1 MAEKRSD
8 LAPNKARRS
17 SGDGGVRKRA
27 DGRWEATVELPS
39 AGKRLRKSVY
49 GRTRAEALDKA
60 KGYRGRAAQLGGAVP
75 PERMTVR
82 NLADEFLLA
91 SADRVKDT
99 TYLHYEGT
107 IRRYITPQLGNV
119 RIAAL
124 SAAQIDAMH
133 DALSSDGLAPRTSH
147 HVHAVLS
154 AVLKLGVRR
163 RYLAYNAAQQTR
175 PPRLA
180 AKPPGYYSLGE
191 ARAILAAARG
201 TELEALFVL
210 AITTGLRQ
218 GELLGLRWVDV
229 DITGRKLR
237 VTHTLS
243 KQRDHRFKLVE
254 PKTAHSRRTIGLP
267 AHAVEA
273 LQRHS
278 DREHDHDRPK
288 GWNPDGLVFVTT
300 RGTHLNPANLLNR
313 HYRPLLTKAGVPA
326 ATFHQLR
333 HTYATNAVAG
343 GIPVHA
349 VSRLLGH
356 SDVATTMRFYA
367 HATPELES
375 DAVDQF
381 ERLLRA
387 S

>member
-1 MAEKRSD
+1 MGQNRK
-8 LAPNKARRS
+8 RRS
-17 SGDGGVRKRA
+17 NGEGGVRQRR

-49 GRTRAEALDKA
+49 GKTQREALAKA
-60 KGYRGRAAQLGGAVP
+60 KDYRERAVQLGGAVP
-75 PERMTVR
+75 PERMTVQD
-82 NLADEFLLA
+82 LADEFLLA

-107 IRRYITPQLGNV
+107 IRRYISPQLGKV
-119 RIAAL
+119 RIASL
-124 SAAQIDAMH
+124 TAAQVDAMH
-133 DALSSDGLAPRTSH
+133 DALSSQGLAPRTSH

-175 PPRLA
+175 PPRLG
-180 AKPPGYYSLGE
+180 AKPPEYYSLGE

-229 DITGRKLR
+229 DLTGRTLR

-267 AHAVEA
+267 AQAVDA
-273 LQRHS
+273 LQRHA
-278 DREHDHDRPK
+278 DDQRDHDRPK
-288 GWNPDGLVFVTT
+288 GWNRDGLVFVTS
-300 RGTHLNPANLLNR
+300 RGTHINPANLLNR
-313 HYRPLLTKAGVPA
+313 HYRPLLKKAGVPKG
-326 ATFHQLR
+326 TFHRLR

-343 GIPVHA
+343 GIPIHA

-381 ERLLRA
+381 ERLLEA